1 MLLGGKKF
9 DLRVYVLVTDLGNR
23 DGEPVI
29 SFVADEALVRVCT
42 ENYDAPS
49 SKNMHNLLSHL
60 TNYSLNKNSDKF
72 VEEEADAEAE
82 TENLSKRTLGSVL
95 K

>member
-9 DLRVYVLVTDLGNR
+9 DLRVYVLVTDLGNTE
-23 DGEPVI
+23 GEPVI
-29 SFVADEALVRVCT
+29 SFVAEEALVRFCT
-42 ENYDAPS
+42 EDYEKPS
-49 SKNMHNLLSHL
+49 SANMHNLLSHL

-72 VEEEADAEAE
+72 VEEADGEAEAE
-82 TENLSKRTLGSVL
+82 ELSKRTLSSVL